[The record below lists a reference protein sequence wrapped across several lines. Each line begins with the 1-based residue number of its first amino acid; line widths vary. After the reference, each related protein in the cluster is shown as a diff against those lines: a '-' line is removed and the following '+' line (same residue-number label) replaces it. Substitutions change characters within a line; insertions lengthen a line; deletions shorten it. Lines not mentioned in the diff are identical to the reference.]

1 MASGSWPSEG
11 HAGRLGASGSP
22 NARSSPGRKESEQHG
37 VRTAEKLLREFY
49 PHTAWGQTQLRLLQ
63 GLCLLATREKAN
75 VEAALGTFIEMAQA
89 EVRWL
94 ARQGG
99 RRAELG
105 GEAEDASAACFPPT
119 PRRRTA
125 CPRCWPW
132 RRPTC
137 C

>member
-1 MASGSWPSEG
+1 M
-11 HAGRLGASGSP
+11 
-22 NARSSPGRKESEQHG
+22 
-37 VRTAEKLLREFY
+37 RTAEKLLREFY

-89 EVRWL
+89 EVRRP
-94 ARQGG
+94 AGRAGG
-99 RRAELG
+99 RRERAG
-105 GEAEDASAACFPPT
+105 IPAQMSASHPAC
-119 PRRRTA
+119 RRTA
-125 CPRCWPW
+125 SPRCWPW